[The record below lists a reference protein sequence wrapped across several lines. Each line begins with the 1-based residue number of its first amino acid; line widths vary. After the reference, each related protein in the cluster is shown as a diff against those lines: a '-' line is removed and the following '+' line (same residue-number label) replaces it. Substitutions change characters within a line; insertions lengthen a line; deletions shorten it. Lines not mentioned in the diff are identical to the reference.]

1 MLVTD
6 TDISTSKN
14 FSELQAKPH
23 PGKTN
28 RKLAQIKVLQGQL
41 PKYYADQLQINKYS
55 STYSVF
61 EHYTHNKKRWRL
73 QCK

>member
-6 TDISTSKN
+6 TNISTSKN

-28 RKLAQIKVLQGQL
+28 RKLAQIKVLQGHL
-41 PKYYADQLQINKYS
+41 PKYYAVLIKPD
-55 STYSVF
+55 
-61 EHYTHNKKRWRL
+61 
-73 QCK
+73 